1 MGRTNKR
8 IVPFHPFTNAVD
20 HRQSPKRNK
29 QPQFMTATTTA
40 TATAST
46 LPMAWDPKAPSALF
60 VGIQTTNG
68 IRFDTFSSDDG
79 VGVNAH
85 ETSCLMKVIDCQ
97 AEFFMA
103 TKQSKKGSLSYL
115 SQEYRRAL
123 RNCLAGW
130 NDTTTDQEI
139 EALELLQLTYAVTHL
154 SEIFLLHN
162 NEHVPGALTAN
173 MVRYLRLHHMED
185 IVASEQVDALL
196 QSSMPDQVAGGGL
209 YWKTLQS
216 LVLRGNLDDAWALLS
231 RHSVCQRSFSNHA
244 NPAVL
249 DDYHASIL
257 KQDREG
263 FTTLRA
269 VLLSAPLPGGR
280 SDANDDG
287 LEDNYNEL
295 ETTQLLDGVQRN
307 DYQMWDASSLLG
319 FNPHAAVAIHN
330 RWKKEVFA
338 MGPLSG
344 LLRRIPQL
352 ISILSIIKGDFSTI
366 VFESW
371 AERMCAEL
379 LYIRPDL
386 RGDDLHTRAKR
397 CMNGEPLQDVI
408 LSVMQGNAGRVVET
422 LYQVGGSSGA
432 ALPAT
437 MVRRNDRTHCCVIPL
452 YCIVILSLT
461 QYIHRR
467 LYFANYCPLPTPSRL
482 NQQHL
487 N

>member
-1 MGRTNKR
+1 M
-8 IVPFHPFTNAVD
+8 
-20 HRQSPKRNK
+20 
-29 QPQFMTATTTA
+29 TA

-46 LPMAWDPKAPSALF
+46 LPIVWDPKSPSGLLI
-60 VGIQTTNG
+60 GIQTANG

-79 VGVNAH
+79 VGANSH

-97 AEFFMA
+97 AEFFTA
-103 TKQSKKGSLSYL
+103 TQQSSKKRSLINL

-123 RNCLAGW
+123 RSCLAGW
-130 NDTTTDQEI
+130 NDTTSDQET

-162 NEHVPGALTAN
+162 NQHVPGALTAH
-173 MVRYLRLHHMED
+173 MVRYLRLHHMDD

-231 RHSVCQRSFSNHA
+231 RHSVCQRSFSNQA
-244 NPAVL
+244 TQAVL
-249 DDYHASIL
+249 DDYHASIQ

-280 SDANDDG
+280 SDANDDE
-287 LEDNYNEL
+287 LEDNYNEYD
-295 ETTQLLDGVQRN
+295 TTQLLEGVQRN
-307 DYQMWDASSLLG
+307 DHQLWDVSSLLG
-319 FNPHAAVAIHN
+319 FNPHAAVAIHK
-330 RWKKEVFA
+330 RWKKEVLA

-352 ISILSIIKGDFSTI
+352 TSILSIINGDFSTT

-397 CMNGEPLQDVI
+397 CMSGEPMQDVI
-408 LSVMQGNAGRVVET
+408 LSVMEGNAGRVVET

-437 MVRRNDRTHCCVIPL
+437 MVRRNDNAQCCVL
-452 YCIVILSLT
+452 LLHCIVI
-461 QYIHRR
+461 Y
-467 LYFANYCPLPTPSRL
+467 
-482 NQQHL
+482 HL
-487 N
+487 